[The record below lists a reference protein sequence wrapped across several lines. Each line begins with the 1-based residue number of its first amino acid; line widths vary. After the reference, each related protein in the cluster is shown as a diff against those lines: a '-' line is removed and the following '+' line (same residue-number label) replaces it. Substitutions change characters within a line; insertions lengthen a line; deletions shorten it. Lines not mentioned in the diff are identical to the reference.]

1 MSKPPGA
8 MSSGSSY
15 ALQGR
20 ALWLS
25 FAAATTGTLMVN
37 LDATVVNVAL
47 PVMQHE
53 FGLPVA
59 LLQWVVTAYLLVIT
73 GVLPL
78 TAQVADW
85 LGRSRL
91 FTLGL
96 LGFALGSVAAALAPN
111 LSALLAARALQGL
124 GGAIIQA
131 NVMAIVAL
139 TFPQDQRGRAL
150 GLIAAVVAAGN
161 LLGPPIGGVLTAFF
175 GWRSIFWVNV
185 PVGIWG
191 VWASWR
197 YLPHFAR
204 DVSLRPAAFDWLGS
218 VLFFAG
224 ATTLEFGLTDL
235 PSRSSLWLLILT
247 ALLGYLFVRREAR
260 APRPVM
266 PLRLFQIPPFWR
278 NLISGLAYWVLM
290 MAPSFLLPFYLRV
303 VLHEPMALVGISI
316 APQALVMILLA
327 PIGGRI
333 ADRIGVMLPG
343 RLGLGV
349 FAVADLLF
357 ALWPG
362 GPPLW
367 GVWLLSG
374 LVGAAAGLFN
384 APNNTAVLNSV
395 PLADTGV
402 ASGLLA
408 TQRNLGRI
416 LGVAAAAMGLSL
428 YWLLTGGS
436 LNPSHTSPAYP
447 HLFLA
452 AFRAVFLV
460 MPLFAALGIL
470 TMTPPGKERLA
481 ESEAAAGESR

>member
-1 MSKPPGA
+1 MSLPRDAARPRTYVLEGP
-8 MSSGSSY
+8 
-15 ALQGR
+15 

-53 FGLPVA
+53 FGLPVS

-78 TAQVADW
+78 TSQVADW

-96 LGFALGSVAAALAPN
+96 AGFTVGSVAAALAPG
-111 LSALLAARALQGL
+111 LPALLAARVLQGL

-139 TFPQDQRGRAL
+139 TFPQDQRGRVL
-150 GLIAAVVAAGN
+150 GLIGAVVAAGN
-161 LLGPPIGGVLTAFF
+161 LLGPPLGGILTALF

-197 YLPHFAR
+197 YLPRFAR
-204 DVSLRPAAFDWLGS
+204 ELELRPAAFDWTGS
-218 VLFFAG
+218 MLFFAG
-224 ATTLEFGLTDL
+224 ATLLEFGLADL
-235 PSRSSLWLLILT
+235 PNRSSLWLLLLT
-247 ALLGYLFVRREAR
+247 ALAGYLFIMREAR
-260 APRPVM
+260 AARPVM
-266 PLRLFQIPPFWR
+266 PLRLFRIAPFWR
-278 NLISGLAYWVLM
+278 NLVSGLAYWLLM
-290 MAPSFLLPFYLRV
+290 MAPSFLLPFYLRI
-303 VLHEPMALVGISI
+303 VLREPMAIVGLSI
-316 APQALVMILLA
+316 APQALVMILLS
-327 PIGGRI
+327 PVGGRI
-333 ADRIGVMLPG
+333 ADRIGVLLPG
-343 RLGLGV
+343 RVGLGA
-349 FAVADLLF
+349 FALADLLF

-374 LVGAAAGLFN
+374 LVGVAAGLFN

-395 PLADTGV
+395 SGADTGT

-416 LGVAAAAMGLSL
+416 LGVAAAAMGLSI
-428 YWLLTGGS
+428 YWLLMGDS
-436 LNPSHTSPAYP
+436 SNPPHTSPAYP

-452 AFRAVFLV
+452 AFRAVFLA
-460 MPLFAALGIL
+460 MPLFAAVGIL
-470 TMTPPGKERLA
+470 TMTKPSEPRLA
-481 ESEAAAGESR
+481 EIEAASGETG

>member
-1 MSKPPGA
+1 MSLPRDAARSRTYVLEGP
-8 MSSGSSY
+8 
-15 ALQGR
+15 

-53 FGLPVA
+53 FGLPVS

-78 TAQVADW
+78 TSQVADW

-96 LGFALGSVAAALAPN
+96 AGFTVGSVAAALAPG
-111 LSALLAARALQGL
+111 LSALLAARVLQGL

-139 TFPQDQRGRAL
+139 TFPQDQRGRGL
-150 GLIAAVVAAGN
+150 GLIGAVVAAGS
-161 LLGPPIGGVLTAFF
+161 LLGPPLGGILTALF

-197 YLPHFAR
+197 YLPRFAR
-204 DVSLRPAAFDWLGS
+204 KLELRPAAFDWTGS
-218 VLFFAG
+218 MLFFAG
-224 ATTLEFGLTDL
+224 ATLLEFGLADL
-235 PSRSSLWLLILT
+235 PNRSSLWLLLLT
-247 ALLGYLFVRREAR
+247 ALAGYLFILREAR
-260 APRPVM
+260 AARPVM
-266 PLRLFQIPPFWR
+266 PLRLFRIAPFWR
-278 NLISGLAYWVLM
+278 NLVSGLAYWLLM
-290 MAPSFLLPFYLRV
+290 MAPSFLLPFYLRI
-303 VLHEPMALVGISI
+303 VLREPMAIVGLSI
-316 APQALVMILLA
+316 APQALVMILLS
-327 PIGGRI
+327 PVGGRI
-333 ADRIGVMLPG
+333 ADRIGVLLPG
-343 RLGLGV
+343 RVGLGA
-349 FAVADLLF
+349 FALADLLF

-374 LVGAAAGLFN
+374 LVGVAAGLFN

-395 PLADTGV
+395 SGADTGT

-416 LGVAAAAMGLSL
+416 LGVAAAAMGLSI
-428 YWLLTGGS
+428 YWLLMGDS
-436 LNPSHTSPAYP
+436 SNPPHTSPAYP

-452 AFRAVFLV
+452 AFRAVFLA
-460 MPLFAALGIL
+460 MPLFAAVGIL
-470 TMTPPGKERLA
+470 TMTKPSEPPLA
-481 ESEAAAGESR
+481 EVEAASGETG

>member
-1 MSKPPGA
+1 MP
-8 MSSGSSY
+8 SSRDTLSPSSTHV
-15 ALQGR
+15 LEGK

-47 PVMQHE
+47 PVMQHD
-53 FGLPVA
+53 FGLPVSQ
-59 LLQWVVTAYLLVIT
+59 LQWVITAYLLVIT

-85 LGRSRL
+85 LGRSKL
-91 FTLGL
+91 FTVGL
-96 LGFALGSVAAALAPN
+96 FGFTLGSVAAALAPS
-111 LSALLAARALQGL
+111 LPALLAARVLQGL

-139 TFPQDQRGRAL
+139 TFPQERRGRGL
-150 GLIAAVVAAGN
+150 GLIGAVVAAGN
-161 LLGPPIGGVLTAFF
+161 LLGPPLGGILTALF
-175 GWRSIFWVNV
+175 GWRSIFWVNL

-197 YLPHFAR
+197 YLPRFTR
-204 DVSLRPAAFDWLGS
+204 DLALRPATFDWLGS
-218 VLFFAG
+218 ILFFAG
-224 ATTLEFGLTDL
+224 ATTLEFGLADL
-235 PSRSSLWLLILT
+235 PSISSLWLLLLT
-247 ALLGYLFVRREAR
+247 ALAGYLFVRREATT
-260 APRPVM
+260 ARPVM
-266 PLRLFQIPPFWR
+266 PLRLFRIPAFWR
-278 NLISGLAYWVLM
+278 NLVSGTAYWVLM
-290 MAPSFLLPFYLRV
+290 MSPSFLLPFYLRL
-303 VLHEPMALVGISI
+303 VLHESMAIVGLSI
-316 APQALVMILLA
+316 APQALIMILLS
-327 PIGGRI
+327 PVGGRI
-333 ADRIGVMLPG
+333 ADRIGVLLPG
-343 RLGLGV
+343 RLGLAA
-349 FAVADLLF
+349 FALADLLF

-374 LVGAAAGLFN
+374 LVGVAAGFFN

-395 PLADTGV
+395 SAADTGT

-416 LGVAAAAMGLSL
+416 LGVAAAAMGLSV
-428 YWLLTGGS
+428 YWFLADGV

-460 MPLFAALGIL
+460 MPLFAVLGIL
-470 TMTPPGKERLA
+470 TMTSPVPSAPARA
-481 ESEAAAGESR
+481 EAAAGHTR